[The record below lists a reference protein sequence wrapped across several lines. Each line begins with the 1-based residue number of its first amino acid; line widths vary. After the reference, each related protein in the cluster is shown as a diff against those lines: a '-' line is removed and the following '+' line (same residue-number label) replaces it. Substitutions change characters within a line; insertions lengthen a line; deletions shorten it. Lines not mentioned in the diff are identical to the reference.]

1 MCLFSGFTNKNA
13 FHNMENVLK
22 WWGQNDCYK
31 QNNDAFGGERIRM
44 LLNAKNGTLQIGNAT
59 MDYIRF
65 GSGERI
71 LIMLPGLGDGL
82 RSMKGTALPM
92 AFMYRVFAKD
102 FTVYAFSR
110 KNALSQGYSTRD
122 MAKDQAEA
130 MEQLGIKKADIFGV
144 SMGGMI
150 AQHLATDY
158 SEKVNKLILTVTSAR
173 PNPILQE
180 SIDEWVSC
188 AKRGDHSAFMDSN
201 LRRIYSDG
209 YYRKNKWLA
218 PIVGRLT
225 KPKSYDRFYIQADAC
240 LNHNAYE
247 RLQEIKAPTL
257 VIGGEQDKA
266 LGGEAS
272 KEIAT
277 AIPGAEL
284 RMYAQWG
291 HGLYEEV
298 KGFNQVVLDFLRR

>member
-1 MCLFSGFTNKNA
+1 
-13 FHNMENVLK
+13 
-22 WWGQNDCYK
+22 
-31 QNNDAFGGERIRM
+31 
-44 LLNAKNGTLQIGNAT
+44 
-59 MDYIRF
+59 
-65 GSGERI
+65 
-71 LIMLPGLGDGL
+71 
-82 RSMKGTALPM
+82 
-92 AFMYRVFAKD
+92 
-102 FTVYAFSR
+102 
-110 KNALSQGYSTRD
+110 

-130 MEQLGIKKADIFGV
+130 MEQLGIEKADIFGV

-150 AQHLATDY
+150 AQHLAIDY
-158 SEKVNKLILTVTSAR
+158 LQKVNKLILTVTSAR
-173 PNPILQE
+173 PNQILQE

-225 KPKSYDRFYIQADAC
+225 KPKSYDRFFVQADAC
-240 LNHNAYE
+240 LTHDAYE
-247 RLQEIKAPTL
+247 RLQEIKALAL
-257 VIGGEQDKA
+257 VVGGEQDKA

-277 AIPGAEL
+277 AIPDAEL

-291 HGLYEEV
+291 HGLYEEAKDFNKMV
-298 KGFNQVVLDFLRR
+298 IGFLC

>member
-1 MCLFSGFTNKNA
+1 MLWNA
-13 FHNMENVLK
+13 RNGCIKFGDTDM
-22 WWGQNDCYK
+22 DC
-31 QNNDAFGGERIRM
+31 
-44 LLNAKNGTLQIGNAT
+44 
-59 MDYIRF
+59 IRF
-65 GSGERI
+65 GTGEKV
-71 LIMLPGLGDGL
+71 LVMLPGLGDGL
-82 RSMKGTALPM
+82 RTMKGTAIPF
-92 AFMYRVFAKD
+92 AAMYRMFAKD

-110 KNALSQGYSTRD
+110 KNKLPQGYTTRD
-122 MAKDQAEA
+122 MARDQAA
-130 MEQLGIKKADIFGV
+130 VMEQLGVEKADIFGV

-150 AQHLATDY
+150 AQHLAADY
-158 SEKVNKLILTVTSAR
+158 PEKVNKLILTVTSAS
-173 PNPILQE
+173 PNSILKE

-201 LRRIYSDG
+201 LRRIYSDD

-225 KPKSYDRFYIQADAC
+225 KPKSYDRFFVQADAC
-240 LNHNAYE
+240 LTHDAYE

-272 KEIAT
+272 KEIAA

-291 HGLYEEV
+291 HGLYEEA
-298 KGFNQVVLDFLRR
+298 KDFNKVVIDFLRG